1 MLVPIGE
8 HESCSETDVEGI
20 DISLSKEVNERISFD
35 FDE

>member
-8 HESCSETDVEGI
+8 HESCSKTDVEGT
-20 DISLSKEVNERISFD
+20 DISLSKKVNEKISFD